1 MGRSPLRDQ
10 SRVGC
15 SSGSGERQSERSL
28 SDVSCPPAAG
38 RPPWTESPRER
49 QAQALAGGRV
59 PANARADHTP
69 ISWAEIVGHAVR
81 IDRTGPLGNPFRLRD
96 PNDER
101 ERAEVIARCA
111 AEHFPKAADL
121 ARDPCPPGSVLICWC
136 YDKKCH
142 APCHGDVI
150 INHLERKAYEDDSA
164 TRHG

>member
-1 MGRSPLRDQ
+1 M
-10 SRVGC
+10 
-15 SSGSGERQSERSL
+15 
-28 SDVSCPPAAG
+28 
-38 RPPWTESPRER
+38 PREDPLGPSR
-49 QAQALAGGRV
+49 HANGGARALAGGRV
-59 PANARADHTP
+59 PANARADHAP
-69 ISWAEIVGHAVR
+69 ISRAEIVGHAVR

-136 YDKKCH
+136 HDKKCH

-150 INHLERKAYEDDSA
+150 INHLERKAHEDDSA